1 MESLLRPGQLV
12 PNFTLLDS
20 QGEPLR
26 RTIYRGRKH
35 LLLVFLP
42 ALADEAGRAYLRAL
56 GDLYAEIRAAAGE
69 VLAVLP
75 AVPAELAELRR
86 DLALPFPLLSDPD
99 RAAAAR
105 YLPRGAQAGV
115 FVVDRYGELYYG
127 APAPASAQLPAPG
140 EILAWLSAVD
150 HQCVI

>member
-26 RTIYRGRKH
+26 RTLYRGRKH
-35 LLLVFLP
+35 LVLAFLP

-56 GDLYAEIRAAAGE
+56 DDLYADIRVAAGE

-75 AVPAELAELRR
+75 AQPAELAELRQ
-86 DLALPFPLLSDPD
+86 DLGLAYPLLSDPD
-99 RAAAAR
+99 RATAAR
-105 YLPRGAQAGV
+105 YLPRGTQAGV

-127 APAPASAQLPAPG
+127 APVPTSAQLPTPG
-140 EILAWLSAVD
+140 EILAWLNAVD

>member
-1 MESLLRPGQLV
+1 MEALLRPGQLV

-35 LLLVFLP
+35 LVLAFLP
-42 ALADEAGRAYLRAL
+42 AVADEAGRAYLRAL
-56 GDLYAEIRAAAGE
+56 ADRYADIRAAAGE
-69 VLAVLP
+69 VLALLP
-75 AVPAELAELRR
+75 ASPDELAELRR

-99 RAAAAR
+99 GATGAR
-105 YLPRGAQAGV
+105 FLPRGAQAGV
-115 FVVDRYGELYYG
+115 FIVDRYGELYHG
-127 APAPASAQLPAPG
+127 APVRSSAELTAPD
-140 EILAWLSAVD
+140 EILVWLNAVD